1 VIIGSLVSLPGRR
14 LAATLLALFVLVIAA
29 LGVVAGALPDSTW
42 VALKPLPQQG
52 RQPVFALAVDPSNNQ
67 VLIAA
72 NSEGSL
78 LRSENGGIVWSNVH
92 SGKLAVTTIA
102 YSPYTPGL
110 VLAGTR
116 GSGALASKDGGA
128 TWSAAAGLDGRTV
141 RVFAFALALIA
152 AGTDSGVYVSEDGFA
167 WTASGLSNR
176 NVNALA
182 VEAIHS
188 PVRLVAGGDSQGTA
202 GILPLF
208 QSTDDGATWAQFN
221 PPISGTIAVR
231 FGAGPL
237 PPQGGIR
244 PLVVGTNAGLFISMD
259 NGASF
264 TPLSGGGLLP
274 STDYTQV
281 NFITS
286 HHDRF
291 YVASDGGG
299 SGSGGVWRTNDAG
312 GSFMSLAP
320 PAQSITALAV
330 SNDETPTLYVA
341 VFGASDHTASLWAY
355 HDTGGV
361 PQGPPVSTTPV
372 VSGSRI
378 AVSGDRSRLLELLAW
393 PQLPYVSLGVV
404 ALLLIAAAGVAH
416 LRARHR

>member
-14 LAATLLALFVLVIAA
+14 LAATLLALLVLMIAG
-29 LGVVAGALPDSTW
+29 LGVVAGAPPDSTW

-67 VLIAA
+67 LLIAA

-78 LRSENGGIVWSNVH
+78 LRSENGGIAWINVH
-92 SGKLAVTTIA
+92 SGKPAVTTIA

-128 TWSAAAGLDGRTV
+128 TWSEAAGLDGRTV
-141 RVFAFALALIA
+141 RVFAFALTLIA
-152 AGTDSGVYVSEDGFA
+152 AGTDSGVYVSEDGFT
-167 WTASGLSNR
+167 WTQSGLAKR

-208 QSTDDGATWAQFN
+208 QSTDDGATWTQFN

-237 PPQGGIR
+237 PPQGGVR
-244 PLVVGTNAGLFISMD
+244 PLVVGTNTGLFVSMD
-259 NGASF
+259 NGVSF

-281 NFITS
+281 SFITS

-299 SGSGGVWRTNDAG
+299 SGSGGVWRTNDGG

-330 SNDETPTLYVA
+330 SNDEAPTLYVA
-341 VFGASDHTASLWAY
+341 VFGSSDHTASLWAY

-361 PQGPPVSTTPV
+361 PQGPPVSTAPV
-372 VSGSRI
+372 VSASRI
-378 AVSGDRSRLLELLAW
+378 AVSGNRSRLLELLAW
-393 PQLPYVSLGVV
+393 PQLPYVSLGVL
-404 ALLLIAAAGVAH
+404 ALLVIAAAGVAH